1 MIKDDRTER
10 LTFMSELQDEA
21 QGSPEDTS
29 VLYENEEFQQY
40 TEEALRPGG
49 LELTRKALKI
59 AAFPVGSRLLDIG
72 CGCGKTTEF
81 LALEYGMEALG
92 IDISAELIA
101 KAKARNSTLNVQVG
115 SVYDLP
121 YANDAIDGVLT
132 ECVFT
137 LFEDKPLALE
147 QIRRVLAPGGKLIIS
162 DLYIRENAQAFSQ
175 LPMVTCING
184 ITSQD
189 VVCQEV
195 AGAGFKLKE
204 WHDETSVYKGFLA
217 GLIMNYGSISA
228 FWESLLGSCDKACT
242 VQQNIKNVKIGYY
255 LSVWEKE

>member
-1 MIKDDRTER
+1 MKDSGTQEHNI
-10 LTFMSELQDEA
+10 EEN
-21 QGSPEDTS
+21 TS
-29 VLYENEEFQQY
+29 ILYENEEFQQY

-49 LELTRKALKI
+49 LELTRKAVEI
-59 AAFPVGSRLLDIG
+59 AGFPVGSRLLDIG
-72 CGCGKTTEF
+72 CGCGKTAEF
-81 LALEYGMEALG
+81 LAVECGMEALG
-92 IDISAELIA
+92 IDISEELIA
-101 KAKARNSTLNVQVG
+101 KAKARNSALNVQVG

-121 YANDAIDGVLT
+121 YGNDSIDGVLT

-137 LFEDKPLALE
+137 LFEDKPLALN
-147 QIRRVLAPGGKLIIS
+147 QIRRVLVPEGKLIIS
-162 DLYIRENAQAFSQ
+162 DLYIRENAQAFAR

-204 WHDETSVYKGFLA
+204 WHDETPVYKGFLA
-217 GLIMNYGSISA
+217 GLIMNYGSMSA
-228 FWESLLGSCDKACT
+228 FWESLVGSCDKACT
-242 VQQNIKNVKIGYY
+242 IQNNIKKVKIGYY